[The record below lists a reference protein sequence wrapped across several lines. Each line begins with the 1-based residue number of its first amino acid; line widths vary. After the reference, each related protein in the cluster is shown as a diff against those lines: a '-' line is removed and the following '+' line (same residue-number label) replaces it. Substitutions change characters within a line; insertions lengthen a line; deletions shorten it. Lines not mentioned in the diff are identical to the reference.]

1 MYIWK
6 KQSYFFF
13 FSEEGRENKI
23 MGSMLSSGACPQEFE
38 GAPSRAMS
46 DESNSEG
53 GTDTTVT
60 AATAAGIVDPPPPI
74 PSSDGG
80 VVIANQS
87 NGGATTPPALPP
99 PTDSQLCDVADRL
112 FNEAADKNLV
122 TVGGIIESI
131 ARHFGVAKL
140 DKGARTM
147 IRGRLLALYAAVIE
161 NEGHCDSLDSD
172 NNCDDDSDVK
182 LISSRTPASPEV
194 IDLANDSSDDD
205 QSHSCFWE
213 YDAYGKM
220 ITSTGRAVTSQDAAV
235 KSLFDDSSEGDASE
249 EDDGVGAVGTRQDDD
264 SDGSSSVEDVTDLM
278 LAKRSEHAQ
287 KLIDDAEE
295 IHDDSDQDCA
305 ENQKTVERK
314 RRKVASSSST
324 SKRRRPRK
332 ESTIEVIIDEKD
344 LPSCPGAKVSQDDE
358 NGSSCGGL
366 STNKRVDHSIK
377 QRIVK
382 LLNTGFHGE
391 SNEHESRNAMKLAR
405 RLMERY
411 NLDKA
416 MLLQERGDGS
426 LNDFSTANDDDGSA
440 LHGGIVTAKI
450 RNRKSTKPLSSLPR
464 WHDFLIQT
472 VCMNFHVEAFKTLAR
487 NSPRRTGECSVTFYG
502 IRTNAQL
509 AAYAFK
515 IASERCSLMAAAY
528 EPPRKVL
535 PTRDQVVETRKA
547 RLSYALGIVN
557 GLERDVKEGLRR
569 EEERRKEK
577 LRKAQRAAKEGESYH
592 QDGDS
597 DIDGCG
603 EEVVADCQ
611 TKTTDDIG
619 NSTIDNEEANS
630 TTIAHLDKLERENTA
645 HLALIDHHKKIASD
659 VLKVRQSLWM
669 LFMF

>member
-1 MYIWK
+1 
-6 KQSYFFF
+6 
-13 FSEEGRENKI
+13 
-23 MGSMLSSGACPQEFE
+23 MGAMLSSGACPQEFE
-38 GAPSRAMS
+38 GAPSSAMS

-53 GTDTTVT
+53 RSDATAT
-60 AATAAGIVDPPPPI
+60 AATAAGIVEPTPPPI

-80 VVIANQS
+80 VVIQS

-99 PTDSQLCDVADRL
+99 QPCPAAAGPTDSQLCDVADRL

-140 DKGARTM
+140 DKGARTT
-147 IRGRLLALYAAVIE
+147 IRGRLLALYAAVIDNE
-161 NEGHCDSLDSD
+161 EGHCDSLDSD
-172 NNCDDDSDVK
+172 NSCDDDSDVE
-182 LISSRTPASPEV
+182 LISPRTPASPEV

-213 YDAYGKM
+213 YDAYGKK

-249 EDDGVGAVGTRQDDD
+249 EDDEVGAVGKRQDDEGADSD

-295 IHDDSDQDCA
+295 IQDDSDQDCV

-324 SKRRRPRK
+324 SKRRRPRNVV

-344 LPSCPGAKVSQDDE
+344 LPLCPGAKVSQDDE
-358 NGSSCGGL
+358 NGSSCGDV
-366 STNKRVDHSIK
+366 STDKRVDHSIK

-391 SNEHESRNAMKLAR
+391 SNEHEARNAMKLAR

-411 NLDKA
+411 NLDQA

-515 IASERCSLMAAAY
+515 ISSERCSLMAAAY
-528 EPPRKVL
+528 EPPRKML

-577 LRKAQRAAKEGESYH
+577 LRKAQSAAKEGESYH
-592 QDGDS
+592 QDSDS

-603 EEVVADCQ
+603 EEGVSDCQ

-619 NSTIDNEEANS
+619 NSTIANEEANS
-630 TTIAHLDKLERENTA
+630 TTITHLDKLERENTA

-659 VLKVRQSLWM
+659 VLKVRQSFLDAFHV
-669 LFMF
+669 LIFTKN

>member
-1 MYIWK
+1 M
-6 KQSYFFF
+6 
-13 FSEEGRENKI
+13 
-23 MGSMLSSGACPQEFE
+23 
-38 GAPSRAMS
+38 
-46 DESNSEG
+46 
-53 GTDTTVT
+53 
-60 AATAAGIVDPPPPI
+60 
-74 PSSDGG
+74 
-80 VVIANQS
+80 
-87 NGGATTPPALPP
+87 
-99 PTDSQLCDVADRL
+99 
-112 FNEAADKNLV
+112 
-122 TVGGIIESI
+122 
-131 ARHFGVAKL
+131 AKL
-140 DKGARTM
+140 DKGARRT
-147 IRGRLLALYAAVIE
+147 IRGRLHTLYAAVVGIE
-161 NEGHCDSLDSD
+161 EGHCDDLDSD
-172 NNCDDDSDVK
+172 NNCEDDSDVE
-182 LISSRTPASPEV
+182 LISPRTSASPEV

-205 QSHSCFWE
+205 RSQSCFWE
-213 YDAYGKM
+213 YDAYGNM
-220 ITSTGRAVTSQDAAV
+220 ITSTGRAATSQDAAV
-235 KSLFDDSSEGDASE
+235 KSLFDDLSEGDASE
-249 EDDGVGAVGTRQDDD
+249 KDDEVGAVGTSQDDEGADSD

-278 LAKRSEHAQ
+278 LAKRSEHSQ

-314 RRKVASSSST
+314 RKNVASPSST
-324 SKRRRPRK
+324 SKRRRPRNVV

-344 LPSCPGAKVSQDDE
+344 LPTCPGAKVSQDND

-366 STNKRVDHSIK
+366 STDKRVDHSIK

-391 SNEHESRNAMKLAR
+391 SNEHEARNAMKLAR

-411 NLDKA
+411 NLDQA

-440 LHGGIVTAKI
+440 LNGGMVTAKI

-464 WHDFLIQT
+464 WHDFLIRT

-509 AAYAFK
+509 ASYAFK
-515 IASERCSLMAAAY
+515 ISSERCSLMAAAY
-528 EPPRKVL
+528 EPPMKVL
-535 PTRDQVVETRKA
+535 PTREQVMATKKA

-577 LRKAQRAAKEGESYH
+577 LRKAQSAAKEGESHH
-592 QDGDS
+592 QNGDS

-603 EEVVADCQ
+603 EEGLADCK
-611 TKTTDDIG
+611 TKTTDDIV
-619 NSTIDNEEANS
+619 NSTIANEEANP
-630 TTIAHLDKLERENTA
+630 TTITLDKLERENTA

-659 VLKVRQSLWM
+659 VLKVRQSFVGCFSYSDFYKCMKFAQLKKIKVRSSRK
-669 LFMF
+669 LKSITLNRNAYDKGVIDSREIDLNQQAIK